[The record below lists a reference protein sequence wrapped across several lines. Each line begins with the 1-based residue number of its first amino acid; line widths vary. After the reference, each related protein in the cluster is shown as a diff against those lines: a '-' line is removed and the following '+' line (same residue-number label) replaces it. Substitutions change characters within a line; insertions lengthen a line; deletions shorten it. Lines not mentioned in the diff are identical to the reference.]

1 MNDYNVYV
9 RSNKTIKTMS
19 LTRLMFLIPLLVY
32 SIYKNIVIYN
42 NIINSVVILLGSIF
56 IGVTVNYIYET
67 FVKKSNKSF
76 IDKIFSS
83 FHLEY
88 AILSACVTS
97 IYVNLIIYFIV
108 LFGILFISKFIKT
121 IINQI
126 ALIFI
131 IVYLLSLIT
140 GGFTYLSSNIDL
152 AQLDYTDYLLGRN
165 PGGLFATGLVFTL
178 IAFIGMNVTNN
189 IKGIITISATVS
201 FAVLAVFGILLFN
214 QDIYTMLFGYNYFF
228 IFAFIATEFVTSSYT
243 KKGMIVYGVAIGII
257 TFILY
262 FINHALAPYI
272 AIEAISLLNIFI
284 DKKMNYLENKRKG
297 LV

>member
-1 MNDYNVYV
+1 MNEYNVYV

-19 LTRLMFLIPLLVY
+19 LTRLTFLIPLLLY
-32 SIYKNIVIYN
+32 SLYKNIVIYN
-42 NIINSVVILLGSIF
+42 NIINSIVILLGSIF
-56 IGVTVNYIYET
+56 IGVMVNYIYET

-76 IDKIFSS
+76 IDKVFSS

-97 IYVNLIIYFIV
+97 IYVNLIVYFIV
-108 LFGILFISKFIKT
+108 VFGILFASKFIKT

-131 IVYLLSLIT
+131 LVYIISIFT
-140 GGFTYLSSNIDL
+140 GGFTYLSSSIDL
-152 AQLDYTDYLLGRN
+152 AQLDYNDYLLGTN
-165 PGGLFATGLVFTL
+165 PGGVFATGIVFTL

-201 FAVLAVFGILLFN
+201 FVILAVFGILLFN

-228 IFAFIATEFVTSSYT
+228 IFSFIANEFVTSSYT
-243 KKGMIVYGVAIGII
+243 KKGMIIYGVAIGII

-262 FINHALAPYI
+262 FINRILAPYI
-272 AIEAISLLNIFI
+272 AIEMISLLNIFI